1 MGRSGGKW
9 RENVSEEN
17 ERGRSVSGQRDREK
31 KRGGEGK
38 GEEREKR
45 GKMENVSGEK
55 EEGETVN

>member
-1 MGRSGGKW
+1 M
-9 RENVSEEN
+9 SEEN

>member
-1 MGRSGGKW
+1 MSG
-9 RENVSEEN
+9 EN

-45 GKMENVSGEK
+45 GKMESVSGEK
-55 EEGETVN
+55 EEGERVN